1 MDAIHY
7 KIRDNGQIVNKAAYN
22 GVGINMEGYKD
33 VLGIWI
39 GENETSK
46 FWLGVLNELK
56 NQCAGCAHILCR
68 WANRP
73 KRGHR
78 SSIP

>member
-7 KIRDNGQIVNKAAYN
+7 KIRDNGQIVNKAAY
-22 GVGINMEGYKD
+22 VVLGINMDGYKD

-56 NQCAGCAHILCR
+56 NRNVQDVLILDVY
-68 WANRP
+68 
-73 KRGHR
+73 KRQR
-78 SSIP
+78 CELRTVI